1 MLKFIYIVYNE
12 SFEDIMI
19 IVIGDYITDKYTY
32 GEVNRISPESPIP
45 IFNEIYTEYRA
56 GGAGNVDANL
66 KSLGSDTVLYSDL
79 VNPSIKTRYV
89 CDNHIMFRS
98 DDDNISSFNGP
109 YSFDLSDTK
118 YCIISDY
125 GKGFVNNS
133 QEIIDYCLSFGCIVI
148 VDPKKSLKHYRNS
161 SVIKL
166 NKLEFEKYSEYDNY
180 QEALDNYNIAA
191 LVITCGKDGVI
202 LVSKEGEIKIPAI
215 HHAVS
220 DVTGAGD
227 VFVAAMT
234 HFLNKEMSLY
244 DACVKATRL
253 ASISVTKF
261 GTYVLTEEDIK
272 QTKTVFTNGCF
283 DIIHRGHVDY
293 LKKSRALGSKLIVGL
308 NSDLSVKSN
317 KGVFKPVNAQED
329 RKAILESLD
338 CVDEVIIFDEPTPF
352 ELIKSIR
359 PDIITKGGDYTMND
373 VIGKE
378 LAEVVIIP
386 FLDGYSTTKILE
398 RASGK

>member
-12 SFEDIMI
+12 CFEVVMI
-19 IVIGDYITDKYTY
+19 AVIGDYITDRYIY

-66 KSLGSDTVLYSDL
+66 KSLGSDTVLYSYL

-98 DDDNISSFNGP
+98 DEDNISSFNGP
-109 YSFDLSDTK
+109 YGFELSDTK

-148 VDPKKSLKHYRNS
+148 VDPKKSLKYYRNS
-161 SVIKL
+161 SIIKL

-308 NSDLSVKSN
+308 NSDLSVKTN

-359 PDIITKGGDYTMND
+359 PDIITKGGDYTMNN

>member
-1 MLKFIYIVYNE
+1 
-12 SFEDIMI
+12 
-19 IVIGDYITDKYTY
+19 
-32 GEVNRISPESPIP
+32 
-45 IFNEIYTEYRA
+45 
-56 GGAGNVDANL
+56 
-66 KSLGSDTVLYSDL
+66 
-79 VNPSIKTRYV
+79 
-89 CDNHIMFRS
+89 
-98 DDDNISSFNGP
+98 
-109 YSFDLSDTK
+109 
-118 YCIISDY
+118 
-125 GKGFVNNS
+125 
-133 QEIIDYCLSFGCIVI
+133 
-148 VDPKKSLKHYRNS
+148 
-161 SVIKL
+161 
-166 NKLEFEKYSEYDNY
+166 
-180 QEALDNYNIAA
+180 
-191 LVITCGKDGVI
+191 
-202 LVSKEGEIKIPAI
+202 
-215 HHAVS
+215 
-220 DVTGAGD
+220 
-227 VFVAAMT
+227 
-234 HFLNKEMSLY
+234 MSLY

>member
-1 MLKFIYIVYNE
+1 MVYNE

-19 IVIGDYITDKYTY
+19 TVIGDYITDKYIY
-32 GEVNRISPESPIP
+32 GEVSRISPESPIP
-45 IFNEIYTEYRA
+45 IFNQIYTEYRA

-66 KSLGSDTVLYSDL
+66 KSLGNDTVLYSDL
-79 VNPSIKTRYV
+79 INPSIKTRYV

-98 DDDNISSFNGP
+98 DDDKISKFNGP
-109 YSFDLSDTK
+109 YNFDLSKSK

-125 GKGFVNNS
+125 GKGFVDNS
-133 QEIIDYCLSFGCIVI
+133 QQIIDYCISFGCIVI
-148 VDPKKSLKHYRNS
+148 VDPKKSLKYYRNAS
-161 SVIKL
+161 IIKL
-166 NKLEFEKYSEYDNY
+166 NKLEFERYSEYDNY
-180 QEALDNYNIAA
+180 QEALEKYNIAA

-202 LVSKEGEIKIPAI
+202 LVSKEGEIKIETDN
-215 HHAVS
+215 HQVS

-227 VFVAAMT
+227 VFVASMA
-234 HFLNKEMSLY
+234 HFLNKQYSLY
-244 DACVKATRL
+244 DACVKATKL

-293 LKKSRALGSKLIVGL
+293 LKKSKVLGSKLIVGL
-308 NSDLSVKSN
+308 NSDNSVKHN
-317 KGVFKPVNAQED
+317 KGPLKPINTQED

-338 CVDEVIIFDEPTPF
+338 CVDEVIIFDDPTPF
-352 ELIKSIR
+352 ELIKSIK
-359 PDIITKGGDYTMND
+359 PDIITKGGDYTIEQ
-373 VIGKE
+373 VVGKE
-378 LAEVVIIP
+378 LSEIVIIP

-398 RASGK
+398 RASDK

>member
-161 SVIKL
+161 SIIKL

-359 PDIITKGGDYTMND
+359 PDIITKGGDYKMND

>member
-1 MLKFIYIVYNE
+1 
-12 SFEDIMI
+12 MI
-19 IVIGDYITDKYTY
+19 TVIGDYITDRYIY
-32 GEVNRISPESPIP
+32 GEVSRISPESPIP
-45 IFNEIYTEYRA
+45 IFNQINKEYRA
-56 GGAGNVDANL
+56 GGAGNVAANL
-66 KSLGSDTVLYSDL
+66 RSLGNITHLYSNTDTIS
-79 VNPSIKTRYV
+79 VKTRYV

-98 DDDNISSFNGP
+98 DNDKISTFYGP
-109 YSFDLSDTK
+109 YSFDLTNTK
-118 YCIISDY
+118 YCILSDY
-125 GKGFVNNS
+125 GKGVLKNS
-133 QEIIDYCLSFGCIVI
+133 QEIIDYCISFGCIVI
-148 VDPKKSLKHYRNS
+148 VDPKKSLKHYKNAS
-161 SVIKL
+161 IIKL
-166 NKLEFEKYSEYDNY
+166 NKQEFEKFSEYGDY
-180 QEALDNYNIAA
+180 YETIEKYNIAA
-191 LVITCGKDGVI
+191 LVITCGKDGII
-202 LVSKEGEIKIPAI
+202 LVSKEGERKIETTQ
-215 HHAVS
+215 HQVS

-227 VFVAAMT
+227 VFVASMT
-234 HFLNKEMSLY
+234 HFLNKEYSLY
-244 DACVKATRL
+244 DACVKATKL

-293 LKKSRALGSKLIVGL
+293 LKKSKALGSKLIVGL
-308 NSDLSVKSN
+308 NSDLSVKCN
-317 KGVFKPVNAQED
+317 KGAFKPVNPQED

-359 PDIITKGGDYTMND
+359 PDIITKGGDYLVD
-373 VIGKE
+373 QVIGKE